1 MYNFLKIYN
10 MIYLN
15 THQIEQIGIHWDELI
30 STIGEAVTCLETGDF
45 AQPVKPYLRYR
56 EPANRIIAMPAFAG
70 GAINKSGIKWIASFP
85 GNLDK
90 GIQRAN
96 SVTILNN
103 ADTGVPE
110 CIFNTAIISGI
121 RTAAVSGSVLRE
133 YLSVREPQHTFRIG
147 MTGFGPIGR
156 LHLDMFMQVLGAR
169 VESVKIFDL
178 RPVPPASIPSQ
189 YREKVQIMDSWQAC
203 YTDADIFTTCTVSDA
218 PYINLAPKAG
228 SLQLNV
234 SLRDYKHETR
244 QYFHQIVVDNWEE
257 ICREKTDIEM
267 MHLYQG
273 LSATDTW
280 SLPEF
285 IAQKLIR
292 KLDDK
297 AVLMFNPMGMAVF
310 DIAIANYYYQKAEQ
324 LKIGIQLDA

>member
-1 MYNFLKIYN
+1 

-15 THQIEQIGIHWDELI
+15 KSHVEQIGIHWDALI
-30 STIGEAVTCLETGDF
+30 RTIGEAIACLETGDF
-45 AQPVKPYLRYR
+45 SQPVKPYLRYR
-56 EPANRIIAMPAFAG
+56 KPVNRIIAMPAFAG

-96 SVTILNN
+96 SVTVLNN

-121 RTAAVSGSVLRE
+121 RTAAVTGSVLYE
-133 YLSVREPQHTFRIG
+133 YLSGRESQRTFKVGI
-147 MTGFGPIGR
+147 TGFGPVGQ
-156 LHLDMFMQVLGAR
+156 LHLDMFMQVLGER

-178 RPVPPASIPSQ
+178 RPVSTDSIPVQ
-189 YREKVQIMDSWQAC
+189 YREKVQMVDSWQAC

-218 PYINLAPKAG
+218 PYIDLAPKAG

-244 QYFHQIVVDNWEE
+244 QYFHQIIVDNWEE

-267 MHLYQG
+267 MHLHQG

-280 SLPEF
+280 SLSEF
-285 IAQKLIR
+285 VAQKLIR
-292 KLDDK
+292 KLDNQ

-324 LKIGIQLDA
+324 LKIGVSLDN

>member
-1 MYNFLKIYN
+1 

-15 THQIEQIGIHWDELI
+15 KSHVEEIGIHWDALI
-30 STIGEAVTCLETGDF
+30 RTIGEAITCLETGDF

-56 EPANRIIAMPAFAG
+56 KPVNRIIAMPAFAG
-70 GAINKSGIKWIASFP
+70 GSINKSGIKWIASFP

-96 SVTILNN
+96 SVTVLNN

-121 RTAAVSGSVLRE
+121 RTAAISGSVLYE
-133 YLSVREPQHTFRIG
+133 YLSGREFQRTFKIG
-147 MTGFGPIGR
+147 MTGFGPIGQM
-156 LHLDMFMQVLGAR
+156 HLDMFMQVLGER

-178 RPVPPASIPSQ
+178 RPVSTDSIPVQ
-189 YREKVQIMDSWQAC
+189 YREKVQVVDSWQAC

-218 PYINLAPKAG
+218 PYIDLAPKAG

-244 QYFHQIVVDNWEE
+244 QYFHQIIVDNWEE

-267 MHLYQG
+267 MHLHQG
-273 LSATDTW
+273 LLATDTW
-280 SLPEF
+280 SLSEF
-285 IAQKLIR
+285 VTQKLIR
-292 KLDDK
+292 KLDK
-297 AVLMFNPMGMAVF
+297 QAVLMFNPMGMAVF
-310 DIAIANYYYQKAEQ
+310 DIAIANYYYQIAEQ
-324 LKIGIQLDA
+324 LKIGVRLDA